1 MTKYT
6 TMAKNK
12 CAVIRASIDWGKSA
26 QAAQSDFKHQV
37 VFRQNECHLILGHL
51 THAMYICVSFIHCN
65 THAMYETKMVTQHIV
80 LVKMEFIITRKQ
92 ALTFTNTCT
101 PMIAQSTVTTSIH
114 RSQIVVT

>member
-1 MTKYT
+1 MAQFCNLWYILKNYTDKVVYLTSVAELMVPYQTFYTRPTVNITLLYTAVHRVTEKMTKYT

-51 THAMYICVSFIHCN
+51 THAMYV
-65 THAMYETKMVTQHIV
+65 
-80 LVKMEFIITRKQ
+80 
-92 ALTFTNTCT
+92 
-101 PMIAQSTVTTSIH
+101 
-114 RSQIVVT
+114 